1 MRNVKPVTRGFF
13 IGSAVIV
20 VLAGF
25 GIYSLMSQAP
35 THVLRIS
42 HKDPELEAAIK
53 HAREGLPGF
62 KKELAAPKP
71 GEGFAVKGTFDTVG
85 GHEYLWV
92 KKPTFKDGV
101 FTGIL
106 DQQPIAFAK
115 VKGDEVK
122 VKEKDVVDWLIKDDE
137 GVRGMETEKILSARQ
152 GH

>member
-53 HAREGLPGF
+53 HAREGFQVLKRSLP
-62 KKELAAPKP
+62 LPNR
-71 GEGFAVKGTFDTVG
+71 
-85 GHEYLWV
+85 
-92 KKPTFKDGV
+92 
-101 FTGIL
+101 
-106 DQQPIAFAK
+106 
-115 VKGDEVK
+115 
-122 VKEKDVVDWLIKDDE
+122 
-137 GVRGMETEKILSARQ
+137 VRDSP
-152 GH
+152 